1 MRKKVDEILTE
12 RLAEYGDAHTEFTR
26 IGRIWG
32 ALLNLDED
40 IAPHEVALMM
50 DALKSIRITKNP
62 FHEDSW
68 VDKQGYTKHG
78 MTIVGIDES

>member
-32 ALLNLDED
+32 ALLNMDDL
-40 IAPHEVALMM
+40 APYEVALMM
-50 DALKSIRITKNP
+50 DALKSVRITKNP

-68 VDKQGYTKHG
+68 IDKQGYIKHG
-78 MTIVGIDES
+78 MMIVGIDES

>member
-1 MRKKVDEILTE
+1 MRKKVDDILIE
-12 RLAEYGDAHTEFTR
+12 RLSQYGDAYTEFTR

-32 ALLNLDED
+32 ALLNMDED

-50 DALKSIRITKNP
+50 AALKSVRITKNP

-68 VDKQGYTKHG
+68 LDQLGYTKHG

>member
-1 MRKKVDEILTE
+1 M
-12 RLAEYGDAHTEFTR
+12 
-26 IGRIWG
+26 
-32 ALLNLDED
+32 DED

-50 DALKSIRITKNP
+50 DALKSVRITKNP

-68 VDKQGYTKHG
+68 RDKQGYVQHG